1 MSDNGII
8 KEAILLHRLAD
19 GDREAFRSLY
29 DNYRDKLFYYTLHL
43 THTKQLAEDILQEV
57 FIKVWT
63 DRERMR
69 DVRSFDAWLFTLA
82 KHKMIN
88 GFRRMSMEHSI
99 LAEMKKELA
108 DQIDSTTQTID
119 YNETNRALQTA
130 IEQLPAQQKIVYR
143 LRREQGLK
151 NDEIADQLNISPLTV
166 KKHISQASRAI
177 RTLLEKQASISVS
190 ILLAV
195 LLRFGAL

>member
-8 KEAILLHRLAD
+8 NEAILLHRLAD
-19 GDREAFRSLY
+19 GDREAFRTLY
-29 DNYRDKLFYYTLHL
+29 DNYRDKLFYYTLRL
-43 THTKQLAEDILQEV
+43 THSKQLAEDTLQEV

-63 DRERMR
+63 DRDKMR

-82 KHKMIN
+82 KHKVIN
-88 GFRRMSMEHSI
+88 GFRRVSMEHSI

-108 DQIDSTTQTID
+108 DQVDSTTQAID
-119 YNETNRALQTA
+119 YNETSKALQLA
-130 IEQLPAQQKIVYR
+130 IAQLPPQQKMVYR

-177 RTLLEKQASISVS
+177 RMLIEKQTSISVS
-190 ILLAV
+190 ILLAIFSF
-195 LLRFGAL
+195 LR

>member
-8 KEAILLHRLAD
+8 NEAILLHRLAD
-19 GDREAFRSLY
+19 GDREAFRTLY
-29 DNYRDKLFYYTLHL
+29 DNYRDKLFYYTLRL
-43 THTKQLAEDILQEV
+43 THSKQLAEDTLQDI

-63 DRERMR
+63 DRDKMR

-82 KHKMIN
+82 KHKVIN
-88 GFRRMSMEHSI
+88 GFRRVSMEHSI

-108 DQIDSTTQTID
+108 DQVDSTTQAID
-119 YNETNRALQTA
+119 YNETSKALQLA
-130 IEQLPAQQKIVYR
+130 IAQLPPQQKMVYR

-151 NDEIADQLNISPLTV
+151 NDEIANQLNISPLTV

-177 RTLLEKQASISVS
+177 RMLIEKQTSISVS
-190 ILLAV
+190 ILLAIFSF
-195 LLRFGAL
+195 LR